1 MSIANA
7 DHAQDGTLPGSS
19 NLSCRTFF
27 ESTSPNPAESL
38 LVRQSVARCGGAVA
52 PNLQLSAS
60 SSSPPILVRI
70 LYAPDRDDCF
80 HFRRCL
86 TILSRTPPVLM
97 ILSWF
102 DDYILVCDDPFRST

>member
-86 TILSRTPPVLM
+86 TILSRTHPLPEISMPENNGWRIPLGR
-97 ILSWF
+97 ING
-102 DDYILVCDDPFRST
+102 

>member
-27 ESTSPNPAESL
+27 ESTSPNLAEGL
-38 LVRQSVARCGGAVA
+38 LVRQSVGRCGGAVA

-80 HFRRCL
+80 HFFEDASRFCRAPIGAGPHSRNHPRR
-86 TILSRTPPVLM
+86 RPPL
-97 ILSWF
+97 
-102 DDYILVCDDPFRST
+102 RAG